1 MYINEISNRTAHHIV
16 FAIVT
21 HHVSFCSIVNL
32 FANGIDASI
41 DITKKCRILLIIPL
55 LWCHKK
61 LWYLPRTLMYNNLLP
76 DSDCLPGNRST

>member
-1 MYINEISNRTAHHIV
+1 MYINEISNRTTHHIV

-41 DITKKCRILLIIPL
+41 DITKKMPYSL
-55 LWCHKK
+55 
-61 LWYLPRTLMYNNLLP
+61 NNTFVVVSQKAMVFTP
-76 DSDCLPGNRST
+76 NIDVQ